1 MIEAEKIYQADN
13 NNEKENQIVIDRDNL
28 SVCKEKNIEIEVLNS
43 EMKSQSILEEKKNE
57 ESQNYINDE
66 VITLKEETINK
77 KEEQKDTSTEEISSE
92 EINQEKEENGE
103 ESKKEKIIIKLNQI
117 EIKNKEKEKNEE
129 INEIENNKEEE
140 IHFENDVPLA
150 AAINEAVELAK
161 HYGTDNSGS
170 FVNGV
175 LARVASSKDKK
186 DMADKQD
193 TVDADEVRS
202 SEGGADITEETI
214 EEKAE
219 AADC

>member
-1 MIEAEKIYQADN
+1 MKP
-13 NNEKENQIVIDRDNL
+13 
-28 SVCKEKNIEIEVLNS
+28 SVKDK
-43 EMKSQSILEEKKNE
+43 
-57 ESQNYINDE
+57 
-66 VITLKEETINK
+66 INK
-77 KEEQKDTSTEEISSE
+77 VNAYASIFKDEDEFSDDEIQFVFQRVINICENLEYIDKKLDEISVGWKVRRM
-92 EINQEKEENGE
+92 NQ
-103 ESKKEKIIIKLNQI
+103 SDLTALRLAYY
-117 EIKNKEKEKNEE
+117 
-129 INEIENNKEEE
+129 E